1 MGRLRL
7 FALAC
12 ALALPSSAPA
22 ALIQNGRF
30 IEAAAGVPAGW
41 RVEAWVR
48 DLTDVG
54 WEPLMDGR
62 ADGGGAVRIVNR
74 AANDARVCQTIPVTA
89 GATYRVS
96 ARVKTADVG
105 LGTAGALIAIEPRIA
120 DSVDVKGTQDWQRI
134 EVTVANAEAT
144 SWDVC
149 LRLGSYA
156 NLNTGTAWFSDVQ
169 VDVQSGGAPEAGR
182 RWPQLTL
189 GPLLGAWRQTPW
201 LQTSLPL
208 VGGVLL
214 ACGLGLFRRRP
225 R

>member
-1 MGRLRL
+1 MGRLSPL
-7 FALAC
+7 ALAC
-12 ALALPSSAPA
+12 VLALPSSAPA

-30 IEAAAGVPAGW
+30 TEAAAGVPVGW
-41 RVEAWVR
+41 RVEAWSR

-54 WEPLMDGR
+54 WEPATDGR
-62 ADGGGAVRIVNR
+62 ADGSGMVRIVNR

-105 LGTAGALIAIEPRIA
+105 LGTAGALIAIEPRVA
-120 DSVDVKGTQDWQRI
+120 DSVDIKGTQDWQRL
-134 EVTVANAEAT
+134 EVTVANEDAS

-149 LRLGSYA
+149 LRLGSYS

-169 VDVQSGGAPEAGR
+169 VEVLSGGASEPGR
-182 RWPQLTL
+182 HWP
-189 GPLLGAWRQTPW
+189 PLSLAPLFGAWRQTPW
-201 LQTSLPL
+201 AQTSIPL

-214 ACGLGLFRRRP
+214 AFGLGLFRRRS
-225 R
+225 